1 MAEIEYEVT
10 STINLGLRSVDSE
23 DALEKL
29 TESERELISQL
40 NPESAML
47 IIHRGPNRGERFLLD
62 SPDSSIGRSGDNEV
76 VLDDV
81 TVSRK
86 HANIRR
92 AGERFELIDLGS
104 LNGTYVNNNSIARAT
119 LTSGDEIQFGKF
131 HMLFVQNLN
140 NQNNQNNSNSSKK

>member
-1 MAEIEYEVT
+1 MPEIEYEVT

-23 DALEKL
+23 DALEQL
-29 TESERELISQL
+29 TSEERSVISQL

-47 IIHRGPNRGERFLLD
+47 IIHRGPNRGERFLLN
-62 SPDSSIGRSGDNEV
+62 SPETSIGRSNENDV
-76 VLDDV
+76 LLDDV

-104 LNGTYVNNNSIARAT
+104 LNGTYINNNSIARAT
-119 LTSGDEIQFGKF
+119 LNSGDEIQFGKF
-131 HMLFVQNLN
+131 HMLFVQNI
-140 NQNNQNNSNSSKK
+140 SKTKK

>member
-1 MAEIEYEVT
+1 MPEIEYEVT

-23 DALEKL
+23 EALEQL
-29 TESERELISQL
+29 TTEERNVISQL

-140 NQNNQNNSNSSKK
+140 NKNNSKK

>member
-1 MAEIEYEVT
+1 MPEIEYEVT
-10 STINLGLRSVDSE
+10 STINLGLRSVDSS
-23 DALEKL
+23 DALEQL
-29 TESERELISQL
+29 TDEERNVISQL

-47 IIHRGPNRGERFLLD
+47 IIHRAPNRGERFLLN
-62 SPDSSIGRSGDNEV
+62 SPETSIGRSGDNDV
-76 VLDDV
+76 LLDDV

-119 LTSGDEIQFGKF
+119 LNSGDEIQFGKF
-131 HMLFVQNLN
+131 HMLFVQKSK
-140 NQNNQNNSNSSKK
+140 NSKNSK

>member
-1 MAEIEYEVT
+1 MPEIEYEVT

-23 DALEKL
+23 EALEQL
-29 TESERELISQL
+29 TTEERNVISQL

-62 SPDSSIGRSGDNEV
+62 SPDSSIGRSGDNDV

-92 AGERFELIDLGS
+92 AGERHELIDLGS

-119 LTSGDEIQFGKF
+119 LTSGAVSYTHLRAHRDGLLSR
-131 HMLFVQNLN
+131 MP
-140 NQNNQNNSNSSKK
+140 SSA

>member
-1 MAEIEYEVT
+1 MPEIEYEVT

-23 DALEKL
+23 EALEQL
-29 TESERELISQL
+29 TTEERNVISQL

-62 SPDSSIGRSGDNEV
+62 SPDSSIGRSGDNDV
-76 VLDDV
+76 LLDDV

-131 HMLFVQNLN
+131 HMLFVQNLK
-140 NQNNQNNSNSSKK
+140 NQNNSKNSKK

>member
-23 DALEKL
+23 DALEQL
-29 TESERELISQL
+29 TDTERNLISQL

-47 IIHRGPNRGERFLLD
+47 IIHRGPNRGERFLIN
-62 SPDSSIGRSGDNEV
+62 SPETTIGRSSENEV

-119 LTSGDEIQFGKF
+119 LSSGDEIQFGKF
-131 HMLFVQNLN
+131 HMLFVQNIN
-140 NQNNQNNSNSSKK
+140 RNIKKN

>member
-1 MAEIEYEVT
+1 MPEIEYEVT

-23 DALEKL
+23 EALEQL
-29 TESERELISQL
+29 TTEERNVISQL

-62 SPDSSIGRSGDNEV
+62 SPDSSIGRSGDNDV

-140 NQNNQNNSNSSKK
+140 NQNNSKNSNSSKK

>member
-1 MAEIEYEVT
+1 MPEIEYEVT
-10 STINLGLRSVDSE
+10 STINLGLRSVDSS
-23 DALEKL
+23 DALEQL
-29 TESERELISQL
+29 TDEERNVISQL

-47 IIHRGPNRGERFLLD
+47 IIHRGPNRGERFLLN
-62 SPDSSIGRSGDNEV
+62 SPETSIGRSGDNDV
-76 VLDDV
+76 LLDDV

-119 LTSGDEIQFGKF
+119 LNSGDEIQFGKF
-131 HMLFVQNLN
+131 HMLFVQKIGN
-140 NQNNQNNSNSSKK
+140 SKK

>member
-1 MAEIEYEVT
+1 MPEIEYEVT

-23 DALEKL
+23 EALEQL
-29 TESERELISQL
+29 TSEERNVISQL

-140 NQNNQNNSNSSKK
+140 NKNNSKK

>member
-1 MAEIEYEVT
+1 MADRPGIEYEVT

-23 DALEKL
+23 DALEQL
-29 TESERELISQL
+29 TESERAVVSQL
-40 NPESAML
+40 NPDSAML
-47 IIHRGPNRGERFLLD
+47 IIHRGPNRGERFLLN
-62 SPDSSIGRSGDNEV
+62 SSESTIGRASENNV

-119 LTSGDEIQFGKF
+119 LSSGDEIQFGKF
-131 HMLFVQNLN
+131 HMLFVQNVTRS
-140 NQNNQNNSNSSKK
+140 QN

>member
-1 MAEIEYEVT
+1 MPEIEYEVT

-23 DALEKL
+23 DALEQL
-29 TESERELISQL
+29 TSEERNVISQL

-131 HMLFVQNLN
+131 HMLFVKNLN
-140 NQNNQNNSNSSKK
+140 NKNNSKK

>member
-23 DALEKL
+23 DALEQL
-29 TESERELISQL
+29 TDEERKVISQL

-62 SPDSSIGRSGDNEV
+62 SPETTIGRSGDNDV
-76 VLDDV
+76 LLDDV

-119 LTSGDEIQFGKF
+119 LSSGDEIQFGKF
-131 HMLFVQNLN
+131 HMLFVQN
-140 NQNNQNNSNSSKK
+140 QKK

>member
-23 DALEKL
+23 DALEQL
-29 TESERELISQL
+29 TESERNLISQL

-47 IIHRGPNRGERFLLD
+47 IIHRGPNRGERFLIN
-62 SPDSSIGRSGDNEV
+62 SPETTIGRSSDNDV

-92 AGERFELIDLGS
+92 ASERFELIDLGS

-119 LTSGDEIQFGKF
+119 LNCGDEIQFGKF
-131 HMLFVQNLN
+131 HMLFVQNI
-140 NQNNQNNSNSSKK
+140 KKN

>member
-10 STINLGLRSVDSE
+10 STINLGLRSVDDS
-23 DALEKL
+23 DALEQL
-29 TESERELISQL
+29 TSEERSVISQL

-62 SPDSSIGRSGDNEV
+62 SPETSIGRSGENDV
-76 VLDDV
+76 ALDDV

-119 LTSGDEIQFGKF
+119 ISSGDEIQFGKF
-131 HMLFVQNLN
+131 HMLFVQNQS
-140 NQNNQNNSNSSKK
+140 QNKKN

>member
-29 TESERELISQL
+29 TESERELIAQL

-47 IIHRGPNRGERFLLD
+47 IIHRGANRGERFLIN
-62 SPDSSIGRSGDNEV
+62 SPETTIGRSSDNDV

-119 LTSGDEIQFGKF
+119 LSSGDEVQFGKF
-131 HMLFVQNLN
+131 HMLFVQ
-140 NQNNQNNSNSSKK
+140 KKKK

>member
-10 STINLGLRSVDSE
+10 STINLGLRSVDDS
-23 DALEKL
+23 DALEQL
-29 TESERELISQL
+29 TSEERSVISQL

-62 SPDSSIGRSGDNEV
+62 SPETSIGRSGENDV
-76 VLDDV
+76 ALDDV

-119 LTSGDEIQFGKF
+119 LSSGDEIQFGKF
-131 HMLFVQNLN
+131 HMLFVQNQS
-140 NQNNQNNSNSSKK
+140 QNKKN

>member
-1 MAEIEYEVT
+1 MPEIEYEVT
-10 STINLGLRSVDSE
+10 STINLGLRSVDES
-23 DALEKL
+23 DALEQL
-29 TESERELISQL
+29 TSEERNVISQL

-62 SPDSSIGRSGDNEV
+62 SPDTSIGRSSESDV

-92 AGERFELIDLGS
+92 TGERFELIDLGS

-131 HMLFVQNLN
+131 HMLFVQNSKRN
-140 NQNNQNNSNSSKK
+140 SQNSSNNSNS

>member
-10 STINLGLRSVDSE
+10 STINLGLRSVDDS
-23 DALEKL
+23 DALEQL
-29 TESERELISQL
+29 TSEERNVISQL

-47 IIHRGPNRGERFLLD
+47 IIHRGPNRGERFLLA
-62 SPDSSIGRSGDNEV
+62 SPETSIGRSGENDV

-131 HMLFVQNLN
+131 HMLFVQNLSHN
-140 NQNNQNNSNSSKK
+140 KRN

>member
-1 MAEIEYEVT
+1 MPEIEYEVT

-23 DALEKL
+23 EALEQL
-29 TESERELISQL
+29 TTEERNVISQL

-131 HMLFVQNLN
+131 HMLFVQNLK
-140 NQNNQNNSNSSKK
+140 NQNNSKNSKK

>member
-1 MAEIEYEVT
+1 MPEIEYEFT

-23 DALEKL
+23 EALEQL
-29 TESERELISQL
+29 TTEERNVISQL

-62 SPDSSIGRSGDNEV
+62 SPDSSIGRSGDNDV

-131 HMLFVQNLN
+131 HMLFVQNLK
-140 NQNNQNNSNSSKK
+140 NQNNSKNSKK

>member
-1 MAEIEYEVT
+1 MPEIEYEVT

-23 DALEKL
+23 EALEQL
-29 TESERELISQL
+29 TTEERNVISQL

-62 SPDSSIGRSGDNEV
+62 SPDSSIGRSGDNDV

-81 TVSRK
+81 IVSRK

-131 HMLFVQNLN
+131 HMLFVQNLK
-140 NQNNQNNSNSSKK
+140 NQNNSKNSKK

>member
-1 MAEIEYEVT
+1 MAAKPVEYEVT
-10 STINLGLRSVDSE
+10 STINLGLRSIDPN
-23 DALEKL
+23 DALEQL
-29 TESERELISQL
+29 TSEERNVISQL

-62 SPDSSIGRSGDNEV
+62 SPETSIGRQGDNDV
-76 VLDDV
+76 LLDDV

-92 AGERFELIDLGS
+92 AGDRFELIDLGS

-119 LTSGDEIQFGKF
+119 LASGDEIQFGKF
-131 HMLFVQNLN
+131 HMLFVQNLKN
-140 NQNNQNNSNSSKK
+140 HKRDI

>member
-1 MAEIEYEVT
+1 MAAKPVEYEVT
-10 STINLGLRSVDSE
+10 STINLGLRSIDPK
-23 DALEKL
+23 DALDQL
-29 TESERELISQL
+29 TSEERNVISQL

-62 SPDSSIGRSGDNEV
+62 SPETSIGRQGDNDV
-76 VLDDV
+76 LLDDV

-92 AGERFELIDLGS
+92 AGERFELVDLGS

-131 HMLFVQNLN
+131 HMLFVQNH
-140 NQNNQNNSNSSKK
+140 KK

>member
-1 MAEIEYEVT
+1 MPEIEYEVT

-23 DALEKL
+23 EALEQL
-29 TESERELISQL
+29 TSEERNVISQL

-140 NQNNQNNSNSSKK
+140 NQNNSKK